1 MEKDRGIIITNVD
14 DKKQCD
20 IHFVSNSKAEEREQ
34 AYQKYF
40 YDHPN
45 FRGKSIRY
53 KGNYIFHKDEAY
65 DFIDYYLQTG
75 IEP

>member
-1 MEKDRGIIITNVD
+1 MEENKELSN
-14 DKKQCD
+14 KKQCD

-65 DFIDYYLQTG
+65 DCIDYYLQTG